1 MPRLSRRDHALTHL
15 TRDAVFRRRLLE
27 QRRLCGITG
36 HRKETARV
44 ETAARRPRARL
55 PRPGYWGDPG
65 DTPYTYNFKQLKPS
79 EYDGGPVSILQ
90 LPKEY
95 VAINKAM
102 GKWSDD
108 PISASMTDQ
117 SGGCSFLRNDGTVAQ
132 TSSATFATEAE
143 ARAAGGPVHR
153 RRSLVAKLTPSR
165 D

>member
-1 MPRLSRRDHALTHL
+1 MIGATPCVAPMPRLSRRDHALIHL

-108 PISASMTDQ
+108 PISASMMDQ
-117 SGGCSFLRNDGTVAQ
+117 SGGCSWMRPVPY
-132 TSSATFATEAE
+132 SREAE
-143 ARAAGGPVHR
+143 AAIPVG
-153 RRSLVAKLTPSR
+153 TPPSR
-165 D
+165 PC